1 MEVYLIFK
9 NHLPSG
15 ALINSVT
22 QKKNKKILLSCG
34 EPLVRNARK
43 RLNEAEIPKEAKK
56 IEIIELDE
64 LFTYCQKK
72 LTASTYGLLLIESEV
87 KLLTL
92 K

>member
-1 MEVYLIFK
+1 MIKANAYGHGLRSVAMCLYNKVYSFGVASID
-9 NHLPSG
+9 
-15 ALINSVT
+15 
-22 QKKNKKILLSCG
+22 
-34 EPLVRNARK
+34 
-43 RLNEAEIPKEAKK
+43 EAEIPEEARK
-56 IEIIELDE
+56 IGIIELDE